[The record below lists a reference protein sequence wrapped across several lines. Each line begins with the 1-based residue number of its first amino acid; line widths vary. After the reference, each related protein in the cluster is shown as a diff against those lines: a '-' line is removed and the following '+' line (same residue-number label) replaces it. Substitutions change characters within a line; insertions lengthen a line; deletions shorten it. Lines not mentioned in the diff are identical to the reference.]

1 MVALAL
7 AACTP
12 SSMPATSPP
21 APPSPAPC
29 PPAACS
35 EPAAV
40 DGPADVAAIND
51 VVDGWHE
58 AAARADEQ
66 RYFAHMSDDAVF
78 MGTDASE
85 RWDKAAFQIYAHP
98 HFAKGKAWSFRA
110 SRRAVMLSNDGSL
123 AWFDEDLVTPN
134 LGPARGSG
142 VLRKQ
147 GEDWRI
153 VHYNL
158 TITVPNERFKE
169 VKTLLETPALAA
181 PGEAPG
187 KAQPSSGKSSN

>member
-1 MVALAL
+1 MAALTL
-7 AACTP
+7 TACTP
-12 SSMPATSPP
+12 SAIQ
-21 APPSPAPC
+21 
-29 PPAACS
+29 
-35 EPAAV
+35 
-40 DGPADVAAIND
+40 GPADVAAINA

-110 SRRAVMLSNDGSL
+110 SRRAVMLSHDGSV

-169 VKTLLETPALAA
+169 VKTLLETPARAA
-181 PGEAPG
+181 PGEAPVEAQSLG
-187 KAQPSSGKSSN
+187 SSPRGSSTQSLGSSPDGSSPQPSSGKSSN